1 MNSFVLFP
9 QALEPSMNFNISKM
23 EYSAIHC
30 LSAPTILYLV
40 CTSKFCI
47 TFVFNFFCGTTV
59 IPGEKK
65 DIHRD
70 YAKI

>member
-47 TFVFNFFCGTTV
+47 TFVFNFFWV
-59 IPGEKK
+59 LQSFQEKKK
-65 DIHRD
+65 DIHRG